1 MPPLQLPPHLQRWAV
16 SLDMA
21 AARLHN
27 SSSTLKRQQSES
39 AGRSAELEA
48 QAANL
53 SARQAELDALSRELS
68 KDRSLL
74 EQLAGQL
81 EVRRGQGGAGNNCI
95 VE

>member
-1 MPPLQLPPHLQRWAV
+1 M
-16 SLDMA
+16 S

-27 SSSTLKRQQSES
+27 SSNALKRQQSES
-39 AGRSAELEA
+39 AGKSAEVDA

-53 SARQAELDALSRELS
+53 SARQAELDSLSRELT

-81 EVRRGQGGAGNNCI
+81 EVRRWWLSYVGSNCYCLY
-95 VE
+95 VLTARCSSC